1 MSTKFFSILYV
12 FRTCIFFK
20 GNFINRDVM
29 IPSDVILISLYS
41 VYNIYVDL
49 LPIFFIFVNEF
60 VPFYLQIFQSFQIEK
75 LRIV

>member
-1 MSTKFFSILYV
+1 
-12 FRTCIFFK
+12 
-20 GNFINRDVM
+20 M